1 VEEARRRAEQELQP
15 QSKLAIV
22 QVILLASSLAMILGA
37 LWFFM
42 RPPTADK
49 LFAQIDA
56 AARDTDAGALLSVED
71 DVQSFLSRFPND
83 NRSATVKRYADEIGL
98 RHLEQRFR
106 MRVRLLGRDDAL
118 SPVERDY
125 LEAMN
130 LLGPEPQKTID
141 KLQAIVD
148 LYGSASDQ
156 SETTQQCVELARREL
171 EQLREQDAKIVPE
184 YRKSVEANMR
194 RAQQLRTSS
203 PEQAQAIWR
212 SIIKLYADKPWA
224 AEQVKRAKAALGEE

>member
-1 VEEARRRAEQELQP
+1 
-15 QSKLAIV
+15 
-22 QVILLASSLAMILGA
+22 
-37 LWFFM
+37 
-42 RPPTADK
+42 
-49 LFAQIDA
+49 
-56 AARDTDAGALLSVED
+56 
-71 DVQSFLSRFPND
+71 
-83 NRSATVKRYADEIGL
+83 
-98 RHLEQRFR
+98 
-106 MRVRLLGRDDAL
+106 
-118 SPVERDY
+118 
-125 LEAMN
+125 MN
-130 LLGPEPQKTID
+130 SLGPEPQKTID